1 MCGASQRLNW
11 FREDKKGTRV
21 NRKQIF
27 ESVDKSL
34 ERLGTDYIDLFQ
46 IHWPDRYVPLFGPNK
61 YDEKM
66 ERAAASFEEQLE
78 AMADLIKEGKIRNW
92 VSGCTT
98 ALATHSQFGSLRST
112 RVWREWGT
120 C

>member
-78 AMADLIKEGKIRNW
+78 AMADLIKEGKIRHW
-92 VSGCTT
+92 VSCTAAAPAFAVLECFSQT
-98 ALATHSQFGSLRST
+98 ARL
-112 RVWREWGT
+112 WRE
-120 C
+120 